1 MRPSAERGPSPRPA
15 ERSRRLSFRSGAPYL
30 VPAAVALLVGL
41 GLWAGRHRLASLGA
55 VVESPDTQIRRALAS
70 QVRAHLDEVYGFRAG
85 GTVELSAVRY
95 RDVTT
100 SVEGE
105 RATVVAVL
113 DAEGRVVWR
122 GGAASL
128 SYLGRERFHMRP
140 CSIALWCAEGDQ
152 FERLRGVLLLL
163 FRRADAF
170 EARDPGAYAP
180 LLSERYQDRG
190 LDRAGIL
197 RRLRGDLRAGLP
209 ASERLLGWQIRVD
222 RETAEVGEDFELSL
236 AGREPK
242 PLRARYRLLF
252 EESRWRIAGGL

>member
-1 MRPSAERGPSPRPA
+1 MRPAR
-15 ERSRRLSFRSGAPYL
+15 RRLSFRSGAPYL
-30 VPAAVALLVGL
+30 VPAAVALAAAL

-55 VVESPDTQIRRALAS
+55 SVESPDTQIRRALAS

-85 GTVELSAVRY
+85 GTAELTAVRY
-95 RDVTT
+95 RDVVT

-170 EARDPGAYAP
+170 QARDAGAYAP
-180 LLSERYQDRG
+180 LVSARYRDRG

-197 RRLRGDLRAGLP
+197 RRLAADLRSGPP
-209 ASERLLGWQIRVD
+209 ARLHVLGWQIRVERD
-222 RETAEVGEDFELSL
+222 TAEVGEDREITLP
-236 AGREPK
+236 GRAPE
-242 PLRARYRLLF
+242 RARALYRLVL

>member
-1 MRPSAERGPSPRPA
+1 M
-15 ERSRRLSFRSGAPYL
+15 
-30 VPAAVALLVGL
+30 AAALLAGL
-41 GLWAGRHRLASLGA
+41 GLWVARDRIASLGTA
-55 VVESPDTQIRRALAS
+55 VESPDTQIRRALSS
-70 QVRAHLDEVYGFRAG
+70 QVRAHLDEVYGFHAG
-85 GTVELSAVRY
+85 GTTELSTVRY
-95 RDVTT
+95 RDVVT
-100 SVEGE
+100 SVEGQ

-113 DAEGRVVWR
+113 DAEGRVSWR

-170 EARDPGAYAP
+170 DARDAGAYAP
-180 LLSERYQDRG
+180 LISERYRDRG

-197 RRLRGDLRAGLP
+197 RRLAGDLRAGPP
-209 ASERLLGWQIRVD
+209 ARVRLLGWQIRVD
-222 RETAEVGEDFELSL
+222 RETAEAGEDFEISL
-236 AGREPK
+236 PGEEPK
-242 PLRARYRLLF
+242 RLRARYRLVL

>member
-1 MRPSAERGPSPRPA
+1 MGASG
-15 ERSRRLSFRSGAPYL
+15 RRFSFRSGAPYL
-30 VPAAVALLVGL
+30 VPAAIALAAGL
-41 GLWAGRHRLASLGA
+41 GLWAARHRLASLGA
-55 VVESPDTQIRRALAS
+55 TVESPDTQIRQALAS
-70 QVRAHLDEVYGFRAG
+70 QIRAHLDQVYGFHAG
-85 GTVELSAVRY
+85 GTAELSTVRY
-95 RDVTT
+95 RDVVT

-152 FERLRGVLLLL
+152 FERLRGVLLVL

-170 EARDPGAYAP
+170 EARDASAYAP
-180 LLSERYQDRG
+180 LLSSRYQDRG
-190 LDRAGIL
+190 LDREGIL
-197 RRLRGDLRAGLP
+197 SRLAADLRSGPP
-209 ASERLLGWQIRVD
+209 ARARLLGWQIRVD

-236 AGREPK
+236 PGREPK
-242 PLRARYRLLF
+242 RLRARYRLVL
-252 EESRWRIAGGL
+252 EDSRWRIAGGL

>member
-1 MRPSAERGPSPRPA
+1 MRRSARF
-15 ERSRRLSFRSGAPYL
+15 SFRSGAPYL
-30 VPAAVALLVGL
+30 VPAAAALLAGL
-41 GLWAGRHRLASLGA
+41 GLWAARDRLSSLGA
-55 VVESPDTQIRRALAS
+55 AVESPDTQIRRALSS
-70 QVRAHLDEVYGFRAG
+70 QVRAHLDQVYGFRAG
-85 GTVELSAVRY
+85 GTAELSPVRY
-95 RDVTT
+95 RDVVT

-113 DAEGRVVWR
+113 DAEGRVAWR
-122 GGAASL
+122 GGVASL

-170 EARDPGAYAP
+170 DARDSGAYAP

-197 RRLRGDLRAGLP
+197 RRLAQDLRAGPP
-209 ASERLLGWQIRVD
+209 ARVRLLGWQIRVD
-222 RETAEVGEDFELSL
+222 RETAEAGEDFELSL
-236 AGREPK
+236 AGGEPK
-242 PLRARYRLLF
+242 RLRARYRLVL